1 MERIK
6 QFKLKSRNNMGS
18 NEGAFNTLSPR
29 ALNKKLNPNTNL
41 LKQNK
46 TKMSLL
52 PKPKKSEKVTL
63 ELLQKMNLKEF
74 NSKRDIDFK
83 PKDVLTDDEGDD
95 DESVFNY
102 FFPDNK
108 KAKLKV
114 KKTTTNK
121 FSIK

>member
-1 MERIK
+1 
-6 QFKLKSRNNMGS
+6 
-18 NEGAFNTLSPR
+18 
-29 ALNKKLNPNTNL
+29 
-41 LKQNK
+41 
-46 TKMSLL
+46 MSLL

-102 FFPDNK
+102 FFP
-108 KAKLKV
+108 
-114 KKTTTNK
+114 
-121 FSIK
+121 